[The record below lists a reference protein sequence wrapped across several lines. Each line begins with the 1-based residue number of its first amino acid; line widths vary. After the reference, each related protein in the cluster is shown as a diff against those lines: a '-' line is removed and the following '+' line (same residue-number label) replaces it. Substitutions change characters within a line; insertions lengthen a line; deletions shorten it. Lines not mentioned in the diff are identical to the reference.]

1 MTTSGRNVDLPSLKR
16 GEIRDPA
23 LTAAL
28 RKLELTVRRKL
39 DGVLHGDHLGL
50 LPGPGSEPGESRP
63 YQPGD
68 DVRRMDWSVTART
81 THPHV
86 RQMIADRELETWLVV
101 DMSASL
107 DFGTT
112 GCEKRDLA
120 VAAAAAITFLNS
132 GGGNRIGAIIAN
144 GDTVRR
150 VPALS
155 GRMHEQEML
164 RTIATMPKAPTGVRG
179 NLAEAIDALR
189 RPERRR
195 GMAVIISDFLGP
207 INWMRPLRAIA
218 GRHEVLGIEVIDP
231 RDVELPPIGDVIL
244 QDTESGVT
252 REFTID
258 EQLRSDFEK
267 AAGAHREEVARTL
280 RRCDAPLLTLRTDRD
295 WIADVVRFV
304 AQRRRGALAGRA
316 IVQRNDNWHMTLPLL
331 GPMTLSGFEHAW
343 FFLFL
348 LVVLA
353 IVALYILVQVARQR
367 RMLRFANMDLL
378 QSVAPKSP
386 NRWRHLPAILL
397 VPSLVMLTVAMA
409 GPTNDVRIPR
419 NRAVVML
426 VIDVSQ
432 SMRATDVSPNRLAA
446 AQEASK
452 QFADELT
459 PGINLGLIS
468 YAGTA
473 TVLVSPTTN
482 REATKAAIDKLQLA
496 DRTATGEGIF
506 TALQAIATVGAVIGG
521 GDEPPPARVV
531 LFSDGKET
539 VPSNPDNPKGA
550 FTAARTAKDQ
560 GVPISTISFGT
571 PYGYVEIND
580 QRQPVPVDD
589 DMLRKIA
596 ELSGGEAYTASSLDQ
611 LREVYSNLQQQIG
624 YETIKGDASA
634 GWLRLGALVLALAA
648 LGAMVLNRRLPN

>member
-1 MTTSGRNVDLPSLKR
+1 MTTSRRTVDLPSLKR

-50 LPGPGSEPGESRP
+50 LPGPGSEPGESRI

-132 GGGNRIGAIIAN
+132 GGGNRIGAMIAN
-144 GDTVRR
+144 GDSVRR

-155 GRMHEQEML
+155 GRMHEQELL

-179 NLAEAIDALR
+179 DLAAAIDALR

-218 GRHEVLGIEVIDP
+218 GRHEVLGIEVLDP
-231 RDVELPPIGDVIL
+231 RDVELPPVGDVIL
-244 QDTESGVT
+244 QDTETGVT

-258 EQLRSDFEK
+258 EQLRDDFEK
-267 AAGAHREEVARTL
+267 AAAAHRAEVARTL
-280 RRCDAPLLTLRTDRD
+280 RRCDAPLLSLRTDRD

-304 AQRRRGALAGRA
+304 AQPPPWSSCRTALK
-316 IVQRNDNWHMTLPLL
+316 QRNDNWHMTLPLL
-331 GPMTLSGFEHAW
+331 GPMTLAGFEHVW

-348 LVVLA
+348 FVVLGL
-353 IVALYILVQVARQR
+353 VGLYIVVQLARHK
-367 RMLRFANMDLL
+367 RMLRFANMELL
-378 QSVAPKSP
+378 ESVAPKRPS
-386 NRWRHLPAILL
+386 RWRHLPAILL
-397 VPSLVMLTVAMA
+397 VLSLLLFTVAMA
-409 GPTNDVRIPR
+409 GPTHDVRIPR

-446 AQEASK
+446 AQEAAK
-452 QFADELT
+452 QFADQLT
-459 PGINLGLIS
+459 PGINLGLIA

-482 REATKAAIDKLQLA
+482 RDATKVAIDKLQLA

-521 GDEPPPARVV
+521 GDEPPPARIV
-531 LFSDGKET
+531 LMSDGKET

-550 FTAARTAKDQ
+550 YTAARTAKDQ
-560 GVPISTISFGT
+560 GVPDFDR
-571 PYGYVEIND
+571 VVRHAVRLRRD
-580 QRQPVPVDD
+580 Q
-589 DMLRKIA
+589 
-596 ELSGGEAYTASSLDQ
+596 
-611 LREVYSNLQQQIG
+611 
-624 YETIKGDASA
+624 
-634 GWLRLGALVLALAA
+634 
-648 LGAMVLNRRLPN
+648 